1 MSTSKFTQFIEDQK
15 AQKGNA
21 NNSHF
26 NLEAEVNSGRKNK
39 KSNLE
44 SISKSENK
52 TIAMKKHNYSAGPC
66 ILPQEVFE
74 KSAQAILNFND
85 SGLSLLEISHRSKD
99 FVAVMEE
106 ARALVL
112 ELLGLEG
119 KGYQALFLAGGAS
132 LEFLMV
138 PYNLMK
144 ENGKA
149 AYLDTGV
156 WASGAIKEA
165 KHFGETV
172 VVASSKEENYNH
184 IPKNYVVPEDADYFH
199 CTSNNTIFGTQMK
212 EFPNLTIPMVCDMSS
227 DIFSRQMDFS
237 KFDLIY
243 AGAQKNMGPAGTTLI
258 VVKEE
263 ILGKTGRPI
272 PSMLDY
278 EKHIKAESMYNTP
291 PVFPIYASLLTLQ
304 WLKNLGGIAAI
315 EKINNAKAALLYAE
329 IDRNPLFKGTANA
342 EDRSNM
348 NACFVLENEA
358 HTETFDALWKAAGIS
373 GLPGHRLAGGY
384 RASMYNAL
392 PLESVQVLV
401 DVMKDLEHK
410 I

>member
-1 MSTSKFTQFIEDQK
+1 MMITSKISQIIGAEK
-15 AQKGNA
+15 EKPEHIHKPN
-21 NNSHF
+21 F
-26 NLEAEVNSGRKNK
+26 NLEALINSG
-39 KSNLE
+39 KS
-44 SISKSENK
+44 
-52 TIAMKKHNYSAGPC
+52 TTTTQHYTMRKHNYSAGPC

-74 KSAQAILNFND
+74 KSAEAILNFNN

-106 ARALVL
+106 ARTVVL

-149 AYLDTGV
+149 AYLDTGT

-172 VVASSKEENYNH
+172 VVASSKESNYNH
-184 IPKNYVVPEDADYFH
+184 IPTNYNIPSDSNYFH

-212 EFPNLTIPMVCDMSS
+212 SFPVTNVPVVCDMSS
-227 DIFSRQMDFS
+227 DIFSRVLDFS

-243 AGAQKNMGPAGTTLI
+243 AGAQKNMGPAGATLV

-263 ILGKTGRPI
+263 ILGKAGRYI

-291 PVFPIYASLLTLQ
+291 PVFPIYASLLTLK
-304 WLKNLGGIAAI
+304 WLKNLGGIPAI
-315 EKINNAKAALLYAE
+315 EKINNAKANLLYSE
-329 IDRNPLFKGTANA
+329 IDRNPLFKGAA
-342 EDRSNM
+342 KVEDRSNM
-348 NACFVLENEA
+348 NATFLLNDENL
-358 HTETFDALWKAAGIS
+358 TELFDKMWKDAGIS
-373 GLPGHRLAGGY
+373 GLTGHRSVGGY

-401 DVMKDLEHK
+401 NVMQELEK
-410 I
+410 TI